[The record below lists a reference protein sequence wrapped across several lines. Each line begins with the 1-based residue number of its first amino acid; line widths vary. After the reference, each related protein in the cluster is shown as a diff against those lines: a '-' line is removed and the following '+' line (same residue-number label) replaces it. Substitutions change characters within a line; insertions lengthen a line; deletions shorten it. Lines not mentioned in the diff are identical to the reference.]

1 MVAPNDSSIPPV
13 SRDFVGVPLAI
24 LFATGEE
31 ITAAKNEDRD
41 HLITTSAPLVSDDDA
56 YLVLPD
62 DIGDEIVDILADGD
76 LELLNETFRDSLIVS
91 GGLNREGGEVSLLID
106 CAVSPHDAF
115 RENMPYAQEIKV
127 GGDSDPVQFA
137 NRMDH
142 CQCTMLSAFI
152 DDEGLDSM
160 LRAESYVG
168 VSWRTGGG
176 VSKDLVVSP
185 TYAYSRRLSSG
196 GVGVEFA
203 LFVEEDDLIALMR
216 PARFTPP

>member
-115 RENMPYAQEIKV
+115 QENMPYAQEIKV
-127 GGDSDPVQFA
+127 GGDSDPCIWSRTVWITA
-137 NRMDH
+137 NA
-142 CQCTMLSAFI
+142 QCSALSSMMR
-152 DDEGLDSM
+152 GLIQCS
-160 LRAESYVG
+160 G
-168 VSWRTGGG
+168 P
-176 VSKDLVVSP
+176 SP
-185 TYAYSRRLSSG
+185 TLAYPGAL
-196 GVGVEFA
+196 GVGYPRIWWSHRHTRTAVG
-203 LFVEEDDLIALMR
+203 
-216 PARFTPP
+216 